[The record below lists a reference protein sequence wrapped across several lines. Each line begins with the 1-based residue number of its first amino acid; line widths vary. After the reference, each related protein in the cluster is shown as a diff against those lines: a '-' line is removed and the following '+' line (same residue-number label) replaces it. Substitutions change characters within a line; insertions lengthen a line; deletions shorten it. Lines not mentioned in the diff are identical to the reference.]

1 MASINNMAK
10 RGFRFRRCLVFVI
23 ATAILLVCLKH
34 GRRWYELI
42 AIRRS
47 KSSYDRNIRRV
58 ARRQENMLRANAG
71 PFDALS
77 TEKLKELVGVWH
89 NGVADNF
96 TSYGSLI
103 VGVPPD
109 AKKAKLAYEE
119 LIKRGGGDSS
129 MYSAYAKLSEF
140 GTPNDESVVDKKR
153 ALALYQK
160 HYESLTDLYQRYDAL
175 EAVERLSPPGVV
187 FQVSAL
193 RSDIAGQMAALARTN
208 RRAAT
213 AGTNPRATALAGTN
227 RLQAGPPGLRNRFGM
242 NLGDAWIQD
251 LPLVAF
257 RAQTIAGGGD
267 DRVGDRQNVHD
278 STVTKTVSAS
288 VGRLRNQ
295 CDNTIDTASSMSD
308 IRDMIRCADISD
320 DKRATANLALES
332 IERND
337 QLNHAAGITE
347 TELLKLV
354 WNRLHHRDNHE
365 NREALRENL
374 VDELSACVEN
384 GGTVCSTGR
393 FTHILGTLNG
403 VDDVV
408 DIKPGWALSKELVE
422 RAGVLYKDRI
432 GALADED
439 RAAVEAQ
446 DPSREQQTRNDEIMD
461 TVRKDLRDD
470 FKRAY
475 VDAGIMTQEGL
486 DVELNKWIDHIG

>member
-1 MASINNMAK
+1 
-10 RGFRFRRCLVFVI
+10 
-23 ATAILLVCLKH
+23 
-34 GRRWYELI
+34 
-42 AIRRS
+42 
-47 KSSYDRNIRRV
+47 
-58 ARRQENMLRANAG
+58 
-71 PFDALS
+71 
-77 TEKLKELVGVWH
+77 
-89 NGVADNF
+89 
-96 TSYGSLI
+96 
-103 VGVPPD
+103 
-109 AKKAKLAYEE
+109 
-119 LIKRGGGDSS
+119 
-129 MYSAYAKLSEF
+129 
-140 GTPNDESVVDKKR
+140 
-153 ALALYQK
+153 
-160 HYESLTDLYQRYDAL
+160 
-175 EAVERLSPPGVV
+175 
-187 FQVSAL
+187 
-193 RSDIAGQMAALARTN
+193 
-208 RRAAT
+208 
-213 AGTNPRATALAGTN
+213 
-227 RLQAGPPGLRNRFGM
+227 
-242 NLGDAWIQD
+242 
-251 LPLVAF
+251 
-257 RAQTIAGGGD
+257 
-267 DRVGDRQNVHD
+267 
-278 STVTKTVSAS
+278 
-288 VGRLRNQ
+288 
-295 CDNTIDTASSMSD
+295 
-308 IRDMIRCADISD
+308 MIRCADISD
-320 DKRATANLALES
+320 DKRASANLALES

-354 WNRLHHRDNHE
+354 WNRLHHGDNYE

-408 DIKPGWALSKELVE
+408 DIRPGWALSKELVE